1 VKAELGDAAST
12 DRASTAESGRAERWR
27 GVRVDEDEMG
37 ETFLCSISC
46 GDKAATRWG
55 DGH

>member
-46 GDKAATRWG
+46 GDKVATRWG